1 MGQEG
6 LVCVP
11 GRLLDHLAHGAS
23 KAVSIAVD
31 GTRGLHGVANDG
43 GASPLSAP
51 PARLKAERAQQPV
64 PDRPAPGVAVPSL
77 VSALIERVMSP
88 QAVARAS

>member
-31 GTRGLHGVANDG
+31 GTRGLHGVANVAPAG
-43 GASPLSAP
+43 GIAACPTGPAALTLLTSAMAVRVTRA
-51 PARLKAERAQQPV
+51 ARVGRAP
-64 PDRPAPGVAVPSL
+64 
-77 VSALIERVMSP
+77 
-88 QAVARAS
+88 